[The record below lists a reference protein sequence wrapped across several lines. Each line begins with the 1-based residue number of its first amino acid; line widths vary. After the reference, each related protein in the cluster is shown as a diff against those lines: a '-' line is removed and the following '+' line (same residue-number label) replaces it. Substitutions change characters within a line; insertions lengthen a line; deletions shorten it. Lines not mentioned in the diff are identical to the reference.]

1 MVKSRA
7 KKIVYLFILIG
18 IVFYL
23 FWEIYW
29 YRIVGLS
36 CIKWHSHIMLF
47 LIPILIL
54 IIYNDWFDRKPN
66 RLNSSLLLI
75 FTTLFIWETILT
87 ISGKLK
93 SQQEKVLGFNVDQ
106 NQGFSN
112 YQNYYHID
120 LPNRKIEINK
130 EEFVF
135 KRTTNK
141 LGYSDFEIK
150 NRKSKKEIRVL
161 CLGDSFTEGDGA
173 DFEESYV
180 YQLRKNYLKSPTYY
194 VFNAGKC
201 GSDPFFNFVNYS
213 DILCKY
219 DFDIILQTL
228 SSSDLADDIK
238 KRGGIERFQNK
249 YTLKYRKPN
258 TFIEHLYIMSYVGR
272 SFLHFFGYNELLITN
287 DVFEEDIEKTTQLV
301 KKFQMTAFKN
311 KARLILILL
320 PNKKEVSE
328 DYPNYF
334 KRTINKI
341 KKNKSI
347 EIIDLRVYYRKAMKK
362 NPTDFIKKNWWNEDW
377 HHKPKGYL
385 MMAHSIFRALV
396 EKKVISKQ

>member
-23 FWEIYW
+23 FWEIFW

-47 LIPILIL
+47 LVPILIL
-54 IIYNDWFDRKPN
+54 VIYNDWFDRKPN
-66 RLNSSLLLI
+66 RLNTSLLLI
-75 FTTLFIWETILT
+75 FLTLFIWESILT

-93 SQQEKVLGFNVDQ
+93 TQNEKVLGYNPIQ
-106 NQGFSN
+106 NQSLN
-112 YQNYYHID
+112 KYQQYYHID
-120 LPNRKIEINK
+120 FPNRKIEIKK

-135 KRTTNK
+135 IRTTNK

-201 GSDPFFNFVNYS
+201 GSDPFFNFVNYR

-249 YTLKYRKPN
+249 YTLKHRKPN

-287 DVFEEDIEKTTQLV
+287 DVLEEDIEKTSQLV
-301 KKFQMTAFKN
+301 KEFQKTAYLNNAK
-311 KARLILILL
+311 LILILL
-320 PNKKEVSE
+320 PNKKEVIE
-328 DYPNYF
+328 EYPVYF
-334 KRTINKI
+334 ERTISKI
-341 KKNKSI
+341 KKNQSI
-347 EIIDLRVYYRKAMKK
+347 DIIDLRTYYRASMRK
-362 NPTDFIKKNWWNEDW
+362 NPSNFIDKNWWNEDW

-385 MMAHSIFRALV
+385 MMANSIFNGLI
-396 EKKVISKQ
+396 EKNIVSIQ